1 MSQPDLS
8 GKLRARVAAVVLDVS
23 VEAVVEIVANAVQE
37 AWNARGQ
44 RDLDEVSTS
53 LTMQRGSTAAGP
65 YIRSLAG
72 ALRALDRQ

>member
-1 MSQPDLS
+1 MSQTDLS
-8 GKLRARVAAVVLDVS
+8 GKLRARVAAVVPDIS
-23 VEAVVEIVANAVQE
+23 VDTVVEIVANAVQE

-44 RDLDEVSTS
+44 RDLDEVATS
-53 LTMQRGSTAAGP
+53 LTMQMGSNAAGP